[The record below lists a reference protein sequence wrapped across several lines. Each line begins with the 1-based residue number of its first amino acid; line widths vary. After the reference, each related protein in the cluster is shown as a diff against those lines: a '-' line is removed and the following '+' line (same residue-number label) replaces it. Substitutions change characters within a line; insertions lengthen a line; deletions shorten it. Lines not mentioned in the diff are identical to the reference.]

1 VMCLRGLLLRRQ
13 RDVMCRLGAAVLL
26 LSTISRLLVG
36 GSFGR
41 TILIEVLVVIE
52 SFNFKL
58 KRIAILDLVD
68 M

>member
-1 VMCLRGLLLRRQ
+1 
-13 RDVMCRLGAAVLL
+13 MCRLGAAVLL
-26 LSTISRLLVG
+26 LSTISRLLVE

-41 TILIEVLVVIE
+41 SILIEALVVIE

-58 KRIAILDLVD
+58 KCVVILNLVD